1 MDDQEISTYQAGSED
16 TVKHD
21 CPCSLMRI
29 GIKKEHIDDRGQDG
43 DVVPEAGLRCIAG
56 DRAPALPN

>member
-1 MDDQEISTYQAGSED
+1 MDNQEIPRYQAGSED

-43 DVVPEAGLRCIAG
+43 DVVRDGGLR
-56 DRAPALPN
+56 